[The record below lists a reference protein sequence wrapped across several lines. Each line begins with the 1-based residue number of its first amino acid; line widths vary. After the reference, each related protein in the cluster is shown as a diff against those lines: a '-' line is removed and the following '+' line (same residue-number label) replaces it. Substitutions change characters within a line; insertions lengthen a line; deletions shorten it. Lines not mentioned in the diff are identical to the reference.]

1 MWYEVHRTS
10 DALVSATSQWMKRR
24 STKMSGLVSVHDCLV
39 TSRIPVAMLYGFIV
53 FTPLHM
59 KDYSLQRQPA
69 KRAEHEAV
77 VQAL

>member
-1 MWYEVHRTS
+1 
-10 DALVSATSQWMKRR
+10 
-24 STKMSGLVSVHDCLV
+24 
-39 TSRIPVAMLYGFIV
+39 MLYGFIV

-59 KDYSLQRQPA
+59 KDYSLQRQQA